1 MFENLTLSHTLQL
14 AIAVLLA
21 GLIAAVVTIGTSA
34 TSLLSAQ
41 LKIALD
47 EQNLRAAQASAEA
60 ETERQAKARLQTFLN
75 EAQARARQHQQPAP
89 PLKLLPE
96 H

>member
-1 MFENLTLSHTLQL
+1 MFENWTISHTLQL
-14 AIAVLLA
+14 VIAVLLA
-21 GLIAAVVTIGTSA
+21 GLVVAVVTIGTSA

-47 EQNLRAAQASAEA
+47 EQSLRAAQAAESEA
-60 ETERQAKARLQTFLN
+60 ERLAKARLQTFLN
-75 EAQARARQHQQPAP
+75 EAQARAQQQQQPAP